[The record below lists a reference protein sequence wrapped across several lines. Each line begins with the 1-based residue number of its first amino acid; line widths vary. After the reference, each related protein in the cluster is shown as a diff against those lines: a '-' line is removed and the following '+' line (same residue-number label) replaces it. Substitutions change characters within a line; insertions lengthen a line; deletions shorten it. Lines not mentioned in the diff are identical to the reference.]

1 MNMSNQELSDT
12 LEDVINN
19 TKIFDIHTHLFPSA
33 FKSHSLSGFI
43 NLLNYH
49 YLIAELLTNANISA
63 EKFYSLDDVNKAQLI
78 WEELFQNRT
87 PISEACK
94 GVLTVLQKLDINY
107 NKKTFEEV
115 NNQYENKSL
124 TDEKILQL
132 SNVSSLVMTNNP
144 FDNDEWNLYKNN
156 DWDRNIFQSS
166 LRLDDLI
173 INNSEAIDLSLIHI

>member
-1 MNMSNQELSDT
+1 MNMSNQELSNT

-63 EKFYSLDDVNKAQLI
+63 EKFYSLDDVNKAKLI

-107 NKKTFEEV
+107 NNKTFEQL
-115 NNQYENKSL
+115 NNEYENKSL
-124 TDEKILQL
+124 TD
-132 SNVSSLVMTNNP
+132 
-144 FDNDEWNLYKNN
+144 
-156 DWDRNIFQSS
+156 
-166 LRLDDLI
+166 
-173 INNSEAIDLSLIHI
+173 LSLIHI

>member
-63 EKFYSLDDVNKAQLI
+63 CLLYTSPSP
-78 WEELFQNRT
+78 R
-87 PISEACK
+87 
-94 GVLTVLQKLDINY
+94 
-107 NKKTFEEV
+107 
-115 NNQYENKSL
+115 
-124 TDEKILQL
+124 DE
-132 SNVSSLVMTNNP
+132 
-144 FDNDEWNLYKNN
+144 D
-156 DWDRNIFQSS
+156 
-166 LRLDDLI
+166 
-173 INNSEAIDLSLIHI
+173 